1 MENQKRVIALGFF
14 DGIHI
19 GHAALMRRTVARAG
33 EMGAIPTV
41 MSFDVH
47 PDTLVRGT
55 EVPLINS
62 AHGREELIRRLF
74 GIESVVFIHF
84 DRTVMQMPWQ
94 TFIQTLVDEMDAA
107 AFVVGHGFY

>member
-1 MENQKRVIALGFF
+1 
-14 DGIHI
+14 
-19 GHAALMRRTVARAG
+19 MRRTVARAG

-84 DRTVMQMPWQ
+84 DRAVMQMPWQ
-94 TFIQTLVDEMDAA
+94 MLRKNSRARE
-107 AFVVGHGFY
+107 GFSSAHPEQSRWCVS

>member
-19 GHAALMRRTVARAG
+19 GHAALMRRTVARAE

-47 PDTLVRGT
+47 PDTLVLGK

-62 AHGREELIRRLF
+62 AHAREELIQRRYRERGL
-74 GIESVVFIHF
+74 H
-84 DRTVMQMPWQ
+84 P
-94 TFIQTLVDEMDAA
+94 L
-107 AFVVGHGFY
+107 